1 MSAPRIQLV
10 VKISKYCN
18 LRCDYCYEFNELSD
32 KTRISLANIE
42 RMLRNLRSAI
52 DAGKISGIEFI
63 WHGGE
68 PFLISLDYYRKIGEF
83 QGEIFSDR
91 EDYQNFVQTNLT
103 VLTDRHVEFL
113 KSGNFFDRIGVSFDV
128 FGGQRVDTKGKLRDG
143 DVLVNMQK
151 LIDHE
156 IDFGA
161 ISVLSRDTL
170 GHAHQTQK
178 FWEAMGMGFRFLP
191 FHLSV
196 DNAQSRKHGL
206 SGQEQVMALSNS
218 FVDWLAAETPNRI
231 DPVSEYL
238 GYALEF
244 MANGART
251 PYDPVAN
258 EIVYVVNVNGSI
270 SGIGEGELYSPDL
283 SYGNVFTTPF
293 ADVIESPVRRK
304 ASALGLARMDRHC
317 RFCPYFGYCP
327 GHHMADASTE
337 DMRIIESNGCTV
349 RHIVGFIVKTLER
362 SEIGEE
368 LNRRLRGEG
377 NGADAG
383 TRGEVSRALL

>member
-1 MSAPRIQLV
+1 MSMSRIQLV

-32 KTRISLANIE
+32 KTRMSLVNIE

-52 DAGKISGIEFI
+52 DAGGISGIEFI

-68 PFLISLDYYRKIGEF
+68 PLLVSLDYYRKIGEF
-83 QGEIFSDR
+83 QNDIFANK

-103 VLTDRHVEFL
+103 ILTDRHIDFL

-143 DVLVNMQK
+143 DVLANMQT
-151 LIDHE
+151 LIDNG

-206 SGQEQVMALSNS
+206 SGQEQVIALSQC
-218 FVDWLAAETPNRI
+218 FVDWLASESPNRI
-231 DPVSEYL
+231 DPVREYL

-244 MANGART
+244 MANGTRV
-251 PYDPVAN
+251 PYDPSAD
-258 EIVYVVNVNGSI
+258 EIIYVVNVNGSV

-293 ADVIESPVRRK
+293 ADIVNSPARRK
-304 ASALGLARMDRHC
+304 ATALGLARMDRHC
-317 RFCPYFGYCP
+317 RSCPYFGYCP

-337 DMRIIESNGCTV
+337 DMRIFESNGCTV
-349 RHIVGFIVKTLER
+349 RHVVEFIVKTLDR
-362 SEIGEE
+362 SEIGAE
-368 LNRRLRGEG
+368 LNRRLRGAG
-377 NGADAG
+377 SVADVGTAG
-383 TRGEVSRALL
+383 DVSRALL